1 MIELLPALLCIT
13 IMCYIIYLEITNP
26 KYGRDIFV
34 DLSMI
39 YIIDVWCGERCFV
52 DCDVLIFAL
61 DLRFF
66 MNIGACCCLMVN
78 DIDKIFVINS
88 LQYCGLTECIKTV
101 KNG

>member
-1 MIELLPALLCIT
+1 
-13 IMCYIIYLEITNP
+13 
-26 KYGRDIFV
+26 
-34 DLSMI
+34 MI
-39 YIIDVWCGERCFV
+39 YIIDVWRGERCFV

-78 DIDKIFVINS
+78 DTDKIFVINI

>member
-1 MIELLPALLCIT
+1 MSIFYMLIYVQAIFLFLIH
-13 IMCYIIYLEITNP
+13 II
-26 KYGRDIFV
+26 
-34 DLSMI
+34 SMI

>member
-1 MIELLPALLCIT
+1 MV
-13 IMCYIIYLEITNP
+13 YIISVL
-26 KYGRDIFV
+26 
-34 DLSMI
+34 
-39 YIIDVWCGERCFV
+39 CGEWCFV

-88 LQYCGLTECIKTV
+88 LQYYGLTECIKTV